1 MYLDLM
7 KINNYFLIKLIAS
20 SLMTLMVIL
29 SIFFLF
35 SLFGNL
41 GEKYGFFK
49 IIYLSIISSI
59 QILTNIPLVIFFLIV
74 MVYSKFLNSYNELK
88 IILHYLSKKKIFINF
103 LIFILIFIFL
113 ETNKKMLSDR
123 LENLKTDIIGSNI
136 SYDVQLFIDLKNE
149 TDRSYLLY
157 KNINSDSKS
166 ATIFN
171 ILNGTLDEVIY
182 SNKPKII
189 NEELI
194 ADSYFSLKGDQIIEN
209 LNKNILFIKEI
220 NSYYKKI
227 QTFNRINKKLNL
239 NFYLNIIILLFAFI
253 VITFILFDKKAIFN
267 KNIKSYFIGFSVI
280 LYIYFNLNSNLSNFE
295 LEFKILS
302 LIFIISFFYKKI
314 LDEKFI

>member
-1 MYLDLM
+1 M
-7 KINNYFLIKLIAS
+7 KINNYFLIKLIAA
-20 SLMTLMVIL
+20 SLTTLIIIF

-41 GEKYGFFK
+41 GEKYNFLN
-49 IIYLSIISSI
+49 IIYLSIVSSI

-103 LIFILIFIFL
+103 LIFILMFIFL
-113 ETNKKMLSDR
+113 EMNKKMLSDR
-123 LENLKTDIIGSNI
+123 LENLKTDIIDSNT
-136 SYDVQLFIDLKNE
+136 SYEVQLFIDLKNE
-149 TDRSYLLY
+149 TDRSYTLY

-182 SNKPKII
+182 SNNPKII

-194 ADSYFSLKGDQIIEN
+194 ADSYFSLKGNQIIEN
-209 LNKNILFIKEI
+209 LNTNILFIKEI
-220 NSYYKKI
+220 NSYHKKI
-227 QTFNRINKKLNL
+227 QKFNEIKQEIEL
-239 NFYLNIIILLFAFI
+239 NFYLNIILLLFSFI

-280 LYIYFNLNSNLSNFE
+280 LYTYFNLNYNLSNFE

-314 LDEKFI
+314 LDEKYI